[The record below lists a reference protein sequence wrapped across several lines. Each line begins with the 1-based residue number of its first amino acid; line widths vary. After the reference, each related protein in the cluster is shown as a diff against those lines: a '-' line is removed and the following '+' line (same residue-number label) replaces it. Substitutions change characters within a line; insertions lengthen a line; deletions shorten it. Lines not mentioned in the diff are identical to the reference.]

1 MAKTIPPKDTTPKP
15 GYWHS
20 KRDIVADIG
29 CSATTVDK
37 WTLRQDFPG
46 GREGPWNIKEVKAYL
61 DSTSSPYGGGIAG
74 GNGHQDNSAATK
86 IYATSKALKLREE
99 HRRIKMLN
107 DIREGLLVYRD
118 DVVQDAV
125 VMLTYLKAE
134 LERMAEDVS
143 LDMPKKDR
151 AKVKERFAKRIAQS
165 LKRMSM
171 WEPNIDIRRRPKG
184 PLPKA

>member
-1 MAKTIPPKDTTPKP
+1 MAKTPQQDETTKP
-15 GYWHS
+15 GYWYS
-20 KRDIVADIG
+20 KRDIIADIG

-46 GREGPWNIKEVKAYL
+46 GREGPWNIKQVKAYL
-61 DSTSSPYGGGIAG
+61 DSTNSPYGGGTPG
-74 GNGHQDNSAATK
+74 GTGKDTSATTK
-86 IYATSKALKLREE
+86 IYATSKALKVREE

-125 VMLTYLKAE
+125 IMLTYLKAE
-134 LERMAEDVS
+134 LERIPEDVS
-143 LDMPKKDR
+143 LDMPKCDR
-151 AKVKERFAKRIAQS
+151 AKVKGRIAKRIEQS

-171 WEPNIDIRRRPKG
+171 WEPNVDLRRRPKG
-184 PLPKA
+184 PLPQT